1 MSEISEKILAKIE
14 ELDLSYSELASMTQ
28 IPKSALQRYASGTT
42 EKIPLDRLERIAVAL
57 GVPAAYL
64 MGWDDVEPAS
74 ALTEAG
80 ERIGALYDLAD
91 DRDQRI
97 VETVLAPYEP
107 RLRPGRK
114 KAPRRVKARA
124 DGMEELDVYEQP
136 AAAGL
141 GNYIDA
147 PATRVEQYPAGYIP
161 DGAAFGVLISGD
173 SMEPEICDGST
184 AFVQPA
190 PAVAAGEIGI
200 FVLNGQA
207 YCKRLIVDTSARRVL
222 LRSVN
227 PAYADIVVHS
237 ADELR
242 TIGRV
247 LGSYPR

>member
-1 MSEISEKILAKIE
+1 MASYLADRRKALGKTQLEIAQAVGVSE
-14 ELDLSYSELASMTQ
+14 
-28 IPKSALQRYASGTT
+28 SAVSRWESGDIANMRRDRIKRYALALETT
-42 EKIPLDRLERIAVAL
+42 PEFIMTGQVDSD
-57 GVPAAYL
+57 PAPEL
-64 MGWDDVEPAS
+64 S
-74 ALTEAG
+74 EAG
-80 ERIGALYDLAD
+80 ERIGELYDLAD

-114 KAPRRVKARA
+114 KVQRRVKARA

-147 PATRVEQYPAGYIP
+147 PATRIEQYPAGYIP

-173 SMEPEICDGST
+173 SMEPEIRDGST

-242 TIGRV
+242 TIGRI

>member
-1 MSEISEKILAKIE
+1 MASYLADRRKALGKTQLEIAQAVGVSE
-14 ELDLSYSELASMTQ
+14 
-28 IPKSALQRYASGTT
+28 SAVSRWESGDIANMRRDRIKRYALALETT
-42 EKIPLDRLERIAVAL
+42 PEFIMTGQLSDA
-57 GVPAAYL
+57 
-64 MGWDDVEPAS
+64 EPAPELS
-74 ALTEAG
+74 EAG

-114 KAPRRVKARA
+114 KAQRRVKARA

-173 SMEPEICDGST
+173 SMEPEIRDDST

-207 YCKRLIVDTSARRVL
+207 YCKRLIVDASARRVL

-227 PAYADIVVHS
+227 PAYADIIVHS

-247 LGSYPR
+247 LGSYPK

>member
-1 MSEISEKILAKIE
+1 MTFGARMRQRRIALDMTLEDVAKIVGCTRGTINKYE
-14 ELDLSYSELASMTQ
+14 SDAINVPYARIILIA
-28 IPKSALQRYASGTT
+28 KALQTS
-42 EKIPLDRLERIAVAL
+42 P
-57 GVPAAYL
+57 AYL
-64 MGWDDVEPAS
+64 MGWDDAEPAPELS
-74 ALTEAG
+74 EAG

-114 KAPRRVKARA
+114 KVQRRVNARA

-173 SMEPEICDGST
+173 SMEPEIRDGST

-227 PAYADIVVHS
+227 PAYADIIVHS

>member
-1 MSEISEKILAKIE
+1 MTTGERIKHLRLRESLTQE
-14 ELDLSYSELASMTQ
+14 ELGAKVGVNKAAINKYETGIVENLKRSMIEKLAL
-28 IPKSALQRYASGTT
+28 ALNTT
-42 EKIPLDRLERIAVAL
+42 PTYI
-57 GVPAAYL
+57 
-64 MGWDDVEPAS
+64 MGWDDAEPVS

-91 DRDQRI
+91 DRNQRI

-107 RLRPGRK
+107 RLRPTRK
-114 KAPRRVKARA
+114 KAKRRVKARP

-173 SMEPEICDGST
+173 SMEPEIRDGST

-207 YCKRLIVDTSARRVL
+207 YCKRLIIDTSARRVL

-227 PAYADIVVHS
+227 PAYADIIVHS